1 MHLHGYELV
10 GIPTLR
16 LHVYNLEKAAL
27 STWTLEWLI
36 TFLCE
41 EISPCSSLAAI
52 TSHRKAVMP
61 SSFSDGLVPAGCRE
75 GFVCP
80 LFNKSSNRSFYH
92 FSWGVFLFF
101 LLFQCYELTVWILEV
116 VILIEQ
122 SSNRELSGRPALV
135 ESEIVPKLEKYPTQE
150 VMEEAEMGSRKITN
164 LCLAAVSF
172 DL

>member
-1 MHLHGYELV
+1 
-10 GIPTLR
+10 
-16 LHVYNLEKAAL
+16 
-27 STWTLEWLI
+27 
-36 TFLCE
+36 
-41 EISPCSSLAAI
+41 
-52 TSHRKAVMP
+52 MP
-61 SSFSDGLVPAGCRE
+61 SSFSAGLVPARCRK

-92 FSWGVFLFF
+92 FSWGVFFS

-122 SSNRELSGRPALV
+122 SSNRELSARLALV

-150 VMEEAEMGSRKITN
+150 VKEEAEMGSRKITN
-164 LCLAAVSF
+164 LCLATVSF

>member
-1 MHLHGYELV
+1 
-10 GIPTLR
+10 
-16 LHVYNLEKAAL
+16 
-27 STWTLEWLI
+27 
-36 TFLCE
+36 
-41 EISPCSSLAAI
+41 
-52 TSHRKAVMP
+52 MP

-122 SSNRELSGRPALV
+122 SSNRELSACPALV